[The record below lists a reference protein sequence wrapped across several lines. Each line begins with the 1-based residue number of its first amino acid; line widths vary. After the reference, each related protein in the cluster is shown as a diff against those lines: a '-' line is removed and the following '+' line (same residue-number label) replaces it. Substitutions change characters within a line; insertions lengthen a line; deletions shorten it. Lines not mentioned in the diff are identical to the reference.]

1 MDRSEGVKPEGREG
15 DLFQVRIGGKP
26 LVANMQSVA
35 TQGTHKGPLPNSSGP
50 LWPSGV
56 QWLSKKISKIV
67 DKRKKEV

>member
-35 TQGTHKGPLPNSSGP
+35 TQGT